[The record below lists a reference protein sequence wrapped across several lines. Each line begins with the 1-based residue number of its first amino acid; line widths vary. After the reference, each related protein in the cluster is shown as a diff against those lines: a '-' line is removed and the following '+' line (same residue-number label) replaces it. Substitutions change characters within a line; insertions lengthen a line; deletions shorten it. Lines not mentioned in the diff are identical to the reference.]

1 MFRHNTNRET
11 CPESWETRPKEKTGR
26 NKTMKHRILAAVLC
40 VCLALTSLY
49 IPALAGDTENGTPA
63 PMEEPVE
70 ATPAPAETTPA
81 PVEEM
86 TVEAEEQPLEAAD
99 VPSTQA
105 WGDPKIH
112 GVVLE
117 VGTYYKNDPSASCG
131 FSEATADDYNFYFD
145 GTTLFLRNADLKG
158 TGNQPMGSAL
168 LTVFIPLVI
177 DLTGENR
184 FSVNANYTPITGGD
198 ITIRGDGS
206 LALEGGIT
214 AITRLT
220 MESGTVTVDRIQ
232 PRSFGA
238 SGKGLCY
245 KGGNF
250 TATAFGG
257 DGDGSYGPYYGLNII
272 AEFYRWKTN
281 LSKDYMPSIFE
292 TCPDPN
298 GISLSLVQMDDPFRS
313 KLRVNPAT
321 NEWEVSY
328 DGGTTWKSLGVKATG
343 EDGKDGRDGRTPSV
357 GLNGNW
363 WIGSMDTGVKAVGT
377 DGRDGVDGKN
387 GADGLTPAIG
397 ENGNWWI
404 GDTDTGVKAGG
415 ADGKDGTDGLT
426 PTIGENG
433 NWWIGDTDTGVKA
446 AASDGRDGADGKDGV
461 DGKDGANGKDG
472 VDGKDGTD
480 GAQGAPGLT
489 PSIGGNGNWWLGN
502 TDTGVRAAGTT
513 GATGAAGATGATGAT
528 GAAGRN
534 GTDGKDGKDGKDGVG
549 IREVSLNGSGEL
561 IVTLTDGTE
570 TNLGKIT
577 GKDGAPGVGIS
588 SVQVGEN
595 GMLTVTLSNG
605 ESVEA
610 GAVFSAQEGK
620 TVKTVSYITA
630 AAAVLAFLWLA
641 VLTALFAK
649 SRRTAVH
656 R

>member
-1 MFRHNTNRET
+1 
-11 CPESWETRPKEKTGR
+11 
-26 NKTMKHRILAAVLC
+26 MKHRILAAMIC
-40 VCLALTSLY
+40 VCLALTSLC
-49 IPALAGDTENGTPA
+49 IPALADDTEAETPV
-63 PMEEPVE
+63 PVE

-81 PVEEM
+81 PVMEPVEE
-86 TVEAEEQPLEAAD
+86 TTAQPLGAAN
-99 VPSTQA
+99 VPSVRA
-105 WGDPKIH
+105 NWNDPKIN
-112 GVVLE
+112 GVFLE
-117 VGTYYKNDPSASCG
+117 VGTYYKNDPSDNRG
-131 FSEATADDYNFYFD
+131 FSEATADDYNFRFD

-168 LTVFIPLVI
+168 LSVFIPLVI

-184 FSVNANYTPITGGD
+184 FSVNTSYYPIIAPN
-198 ITIRGDGS
+198 ITIRGNGS
-206 LALEGGIT
+206 LTLVGET
-214 AITRLT
+214 AYITRLT
-220 MESGTVTVDRIQ
+220 MESGTFITDDLRPSSTSAEGRGLYFNGGRFTVNKRFDWQ
-232 PRSFGA
+232 M
-238 SGKGLCY
+238 GLY
-245 KGGNF
+245 IG
-250 TATAFGG
+250 
-257 DGDGSYGPYYGLNII
+257 
-272 AEFYRWKTN
+272 AEFYRWKTD
-281 LSKDYMPSIFE
+281 LSRDYMPSIFE
-292 TCPDPN
+292 TCPYPDGKP
-298 GISLSLVQMDDPFRS
+298 LSLVQMDDPFRS

-328 DGGTTWKSLGVKATG
+328 DSGITWKSLGVKATG

-415 ADGKDGTDGLT
+415 ADGKDGADGLT
-426 PTIGENG
+426 PVIGENG

-461 DGKDGANGKDG
+461 DGKDGAN
-472 VDGKDGTD
+472 GKDGTD

-549 IREVSLNGSGEL
+549 IREVSLNDSGEL
-561 IVTLTDGTE
+561 IVALTDGTE

-577 GKDGAPGVGIS
+577 GEDGAPGVGIS

-610 GAVFSAQEGK
+610 GVVFSAQEGK
-620 TVKTVSYITA
+620 TVRTVSYITA
-630 AAAVLAFLWLA
+630 AAAALAFLWLA
-641 VLTALFAK
+641 VLTTLFAK

>member
-1 MFRHNTNRET
+1 
-11 CPESWETRPKEKTGR
+11 
-26 NKTMKHRILAAVLC
+26 MKHRILAAMIC
-40 VCLALTSLY
+40 VCAALTSLCV
-49 IPALAGDTENGTPA
+49 PALADDTEAETPV
-63 PMEEPVE
+63 PVE
-70 ATPAPAETTPA
+70 ATPAPAEATPA
-81 PVEEM
+81 PVEA
-86 TVEAEEQPLEAAD
+86 TPAPIVEESEEQPLEAAAVPAVQGTQSILRIND
-99 VPSTQA
+99 VNI
-105 WGDPKIH
+105 D
-112 GVVLE
+112 E
-117 VGTYYKNDPSASCG
+117 NTYYKSDLAAPTG
-131 FSEATADDYNFYFD
+131 YSEATEEDYNFYYD
-145 GTTLFLRNADLKG
+145 ARSRTLVLRNAV
-158 TGNQPMGSAL
+158 
-168 LTVFIPLVI
+168 LTRTKPASTILYAYTMVGIPITIELI
-177 DLTGENR
+177 GENR
-184 FSVNANYTPITGGD
+184 LTVPDGNSVPINIGD
-198 ITIRGDGS
+198 VIIKGSGS
-206 LALEGGIT
+206 LTLVGGIT
-214 AITRLT
+214 YITKLT
-220 MESGTVTVDRIQ
+220 MDSGTFITDDLRPV
-232 PRSFGA
+232 
-238 SGKGLCY
+238 SGSVSERGLY
-245 KGGNF
+245 FNGGCF
-250 TATAFGG
+250 TANTHFGG
-257 DGDGSYGPYYGLNII
+257 QMELYIG
-272 AEFYRWKTN
+272 AEFYRWKTD
-281 LSKDYMPSIFE
+281 LSRDYMPSIFE
-292 TCPDPN
+292 TCPYPDGKP
-298 GISLSLVQMDDPFRS
+298 LSLVQMDDPFRS

-328 DGGTTWKSLGVKATG
+328 DSGTTWKSLGVKATG

-446 AASDGRDGADGKDGV
+446 AAADGRDGADGKDGV
-461 DGKDGANGKDG
+461 DGKDGANGKDGIDGKDG

-549 IREVSLNGSGEL
+549 IREVSLNDSGEL

-577 GKDGAPGVGIS
+577 GEDGAPGVGIS

-595 GMLTVTLSNG
+595 GMLTVTLTNG

-620 TVKTVSYITA
+620 TVRTVSYITA
-630 AAAVLAFLWLA
+630 AAAALAFLWLA
-641 VLTALFAK
+641 VLTTLFAK

>member
-1 MFRHNTNRET
+1 
-11 CPESWETRPKEKTGR
+11 
-26 NKTMKHRILAAVLC
+26 MKHRILAAMIC
-40 VCLALTSLY
+40 VCVALTSLCV
-49 IPALAGDTENGTPA
+49 PALADDTEAETPV
-63 PMEEPVE
+63 PVE

-81 PVEEM
+81 PAGEPVEE
-86 TVEAEEQPLEAAD
+86 TTAQPLGAAN
-99 VPSTQA
+99 VPSVRA
-105 WGDPKIH
+105 NWNDPKIN
-112 GVVLE
+112 GVFLE
-117 VGTYYKNDPSASCG
+117 VGTYYKNDPSDNRG

-168 LTVFIPLVI
+168 LSVFIPLVI

-184 FSVNANYTPITGGD
+184 FSVNTSYYPIIAPN
-198 ITIRGDGS
+198 ITIRGNGS
-206 LALEGGIT
+206 LTLVGDIVY
-214 AITRLT
+214 ITRLT
-220 MESGTVTVDRIQ
+220 MESGTFITDDLRPSSTSAEGRGLYFNGGRFTVNKHFDWQ
-232 PRSFGA
+232 M
-238 SGKGLCY
+238 GLY
-245 KGGNF
+245 IG
-250 TATAFGG
+250 
-257 DGDGSYGPYYGLNII
+257 
-272 AEFYRWKTN
+272 AEFYRWKTD
-281 LSKDYMPSIFE
+281 LSRDYMPSIFE
-292 TCPDPN
+292 TCPYP
-298 GISLSLVQMDDPFRS
+298 GGKPLSLVQMDDPFRS

-328 DGGTTWKSLGVKATG
+328 DSGITWKSLGVKATG
-343 EDGKDGRDGRTPSV
+343 E
-357 GLNGNW
+357 
-363 WIGSMDTGVKAVGT
+363 
-377 DGRDGVDGKN
+377 
-387 GADGLTPAIG
+387 
-397 ENGNWWI
+397 
-404 GDTDTGVKAGG
+404 
-415 ADGKDGTDGLT
+415 DGKDGTDGLT

-461 DGKDGANGKDG
+461 DGKDGANGKDGIDGKDG

-549 IREVSLNGSGEL
+549 IREVSLNDSGEL

-577 GKDGAPGVGIS
+577 GEDGAPGVGIS

-595 GMLTVTLSNG
+595 GVLTVTLTNG

-620 TVKTVSYITA
+620 TVRTVSYITA
-630 AAAVLAFLWLA
+630 AAAALAFLWLA
-641 VLTALFAK
+641 VLTTLFAK

>member
-1 MFRHNTNRET
+1 
-11 CPESWETRPKEKTGR
+11 
-26 NKTMKHRILAAVLC
+26 MKHRILAAMIC
-40 VCLALTSLY
+40 VCLALTSLC
-49 IPALAGDTENGTPA
+49 IPALADDTEAETPV
-63 PMEEPVE
+63 PVE

-81 PVEEM
+81 PVMEPVEETVGASVEEM
-86 TVEAEEQPLEAAD
+86 TAQPLGAAN
-99 VPSTQA
+99 VPSVRA
-105 WGDPKIH
+105 NWNDPKIN
-112 GVVLE
+112 GVFLE
-117 VGTYYKNDPSASCG
+117 VGTYYKNDPSDNRG
-131 FSEATADDYNFYFD
+131 FSEATADDYNFRFD

-168 LTVFIPLVI
+168 LSVFIPLVI

-184 FSVNANYTPITGGD
+184 FSVNTSYYPIIAPN
-198 ITIRGDGS
+198 ITIRGNGS
-206 LALEGGIT
+206 LTLVGET
-214 AITRLT
+214 AYITRLT
-220 MESGTVTVDRIQ
+220 MESGTFITDDLRPSSTSAEGRGLYFNGGRFTVNKRFDWQ
-232 PRSFGA
+232 M
-238 SGKGLCY
+238 GLY
-245 KGGNF
+245 IG
-250 TATAFGG
+250 
-257 DGDGSYGPYYGLNII
+257 
-272 AEFYRWKTN
+272 AEFYRWKTD
-281 LSKDYMPSIFE
+281 LSRDYMPSIFE
-292 TCPDPN
+292 TCPYPDGKP
-298 GISLSLVQMDDPFRS
+298 LSLVQMDDPFRS

-343 EDGKDGRDGRTPSV
+343 EDGKDG
-357 GLNGNW
+357 
-363 WIGSMDTGVKAVGT
+363 
-377 DGRDGVDGKN
+377 
-387 GADGLTPAIG
+387 
-397 ENGNWWI
+397 
-404 GDTDTGVKAGG
+404 
-415 ADGKDGTDGLT
+415 TDGLT

-446 AASDGRDGADGKDGV
+446 AAADGRDGADGKDGV
-461 DGKDGANGKDG
+461 DGKDGANGKDGIDGKDG

-549 IREVSLNGSGEL
+549 IREVSLNDSGEL

-577 GKDGAPGVGIS
+577 GEDGAPGVGIS

-620 TVKTVSYITA
+620 TVRTVSYITA
-630 AAAVLAFLWLA
+630 AAAALAFLWLA
-641 VLTALFAK
+641 VLTTLFAK

>member
-1 MFRHNTNRET
+1 
-11 CPESWETRPKEKTGR
+11 
-26 NKTMKHRILAAVLC
+26 MKHRILAAMIC
-40 VCLALTSLY
+40 VCLALTSLCV
-49 IPALAGDTENGTPA
+49 PALADDTEAETPV
-63 PMEEPVE
+63 PVE

-81 PVEEM
+81 PVVEPVEETVGASVEEM
-86 TVEAEEQPLEAAD
+86 TAQPLGAAN
-99 VPSTQA
+99 VPSVRA
-105 WGDPKIH
+105 NWNDPKIN
-112 GVVLE
+112 GTFLE
-117 VGTYYKNDPSASCG
+117 VGTYYKNDPSDNRG

-168 LTVFIPLVI
+168 LSVFIPLVI

-184 FSVNANYTPITGGD
+184 FSVNTSYYPIIAQN
-198 ITIRGDGS
+198 ITIRGSGS
-206 LALEGGIT
+206 LTLVGGT
-214 AITRLT
+214 ANITRLT
-220 MESGTVTVDRIQ
+220 MESGTFITDDLR
-232 PRSFGA
+232 PSSTSA
-238 SGKGLCY
+238 EGKGLY
-245 KGGNF
+245 FNGGSF
-250 TATAFGG
+250 TANQHFGG
-257 DGDGSYGPYYGLNII
+257 QMGLYIG
-272 AEFYRWKTN
+272 AEFYRWKTD
-281 LSKDYMPSIFE
+281 LSRDYMPSIFE
-292 TCPDPN
+292 TCPYP
-298 GISLSLVQMDDPFRS
+298 GGMPLSLVQMDDPFRS

-328 DGGTTWKSLGVKATG
+328 DSGTTWKSLGVKATG

-472 VDGKDGTD
+472 IDGKDGVDGKDGTD

-513 GATGAAGATGATGAT
+513 GATGAAGATGATGAA

-549 IREVSLNGSGEL
+549 IREVSLNDSGEL
-561 IVTLTDGTE
+561 IVALTDGTE

-577 GKDGAPGVGIS
+577 GEDGAPGVGIS

-610 GAVFSAQEGK
+610 GVVFSAQEGK
-620 TVKTVSYITA
+620 TVRTVSYITA
-630 AAAVLAFLWLA
+630 AAAALAFLWLA
-641 VLTALFAK
+641 VLTTLFAK

>member
-1 MFRHNTNRET
+1 
-11 CPESWETRPKEKTGR
+11 
-26 NKTMKHRILAAVLC
+26 MKHRILAAMIC
-40 VCLALTSLY
+40 VCVALTSLCV
-49 IPALAGDTENGTPA
+49 PALADDTEAETPV
-63 PMEEPVE
+63 PVE

-81 PVEEM
+81 PAGEPVEE
-86 TVEAEEQPLEAAD
+86 TTAQPLGAAN
-99 VPSTQA
+99 VPSVRA
-105 WGDPKIH
+105 NWNDPKIN
-112 GVVLE
+112 GVFLE
-117 VGTYYKNDPSASCG
+117 VGTYYKNDPSDNRG

-168 LTVFIPLVI
+168 LSVFIPLVI

-184 FSVNANYTPITGGD
+184 FSVNTSYYPIIAPN
-198 ITIRGDGS
+198 ITIRGNGS
-206 LALEGGIT
+206 LTLVGDIVY
-214 AITRLT
+214 ITRLT
-220 MESGTVTVDRIQ
+220 MESGTFITDDLRPSSTSAEGRGLYFNGGRFTVNKHFDWQ
-232 PRSFGA
+232 M
-238 SGKGLCY
+238 GLY
-245 KGGNF
+245 IG
-250 TATAFGG
+250 
-257 DGDGSYGPYYGLNII
+257 
-272 AEFYRWKTN
+272 AEFYRWKTD
-281 LSKDYMPSIFE
+281 LSRDYMPSIFE
-292 TCPDPN
+292 TCPYP
-298 GISLSLVQMDDPFRS
+298 GGKPLSLVQMDDPFRS

-328 DGGTTWKSLGVKATG
+328 DSGITWKSLGVKATG
-343 EDGKDGRDGRTPSV
+343 E
-357 GLNGNW
+357 
-363 WIGSMDTGVKAVGT
+363 
-377 DGRDGVDGKN
+377 
-387 GADGLTPAIG
+387 
-397 ENGNWWI
+397 
-404 GDTDTGVKAGG
+404 
-415 ADGKDGTDGLT
+415 DGKDGTDGLT

-461 DGKDGANGKDG
+461 DGKDGANGKDGIDGKDG

-549 IREVSLNGSGEL
+549 IREVSLNDSGEL

-577 GKDGAPGVGIS
+577 GEDGAPGVGIS

-595 GMLTVTLSNG
+595 GVLTVTLTNG

-630 AAAVLAFLWLA
+630 AAAALAFLWLA
-641 VLTALFAK
+641 VLTTLFAK
-649 SRRTAVH
+649 SRRTTVH

>member
-1 MFRHNTNRET
+1 
-11 CPESWETRPKEKTGR
+11 
-26 NKTMKHRILAAVLC
+26 MKHRILAAMIC
-40 VCLALTSLY
+40 VCAALTSLCV
-49 IPALAGDTENGTPA
+49 PALADDTEAETPV
-63 PMEEPVE
+63 PVE
-70 ATPAPAETTPA
+70 ATPAPVVE
-81 PVEEM
+81 PVEE
-86 TVEAEEQPLEAAD
+86 TTAQPLGAAN
-99 VPSTQA
+99 VPSVRA
-105 WGDPKIH
+105 NWNDPKIN
-112 GVVLE
+112 GVFLE
-117 VGTYYKNDPSASCG
+117 VGTYYKNDPSDNRG

-168 LTVFIPLVI
+168 LSVFIPLVI

-184 FSVNANYTPITGGD
+184 FSVNTSYYPIIAPN
-198 ITIRGDGS
+198 ITIRGNGS
-206 LALEGGIT
+206 LTLVGET
-214 AITRLT
+214 VYITRLT
-220 MESGTVTVDRIQ
+220 MESGTFITDDLRPSSTSAEGRGLYFNGGRFTVNQHFDWQ
-232 PRSFGA
+232 M
-238 SGKGLCY
+238 GLY
-245 KGGNF
+245 IG
-250 TATAFGG
+250 
-257 DGDGSYGPYYGLNII
+257 
-272 AEFYRWKTN
+272 AEFYRWKTD
-281 LSKDYMPSIFE
+281 LSRDYMPSIFE
-292 TCPDPN
+292 TCPYPDGKP
-298 GISLSLVQMDDPFRS
+298 LSLVQMDDPFRS

-328 DGGTTWKSLGVKATG
+328 DSGITWKSLGVKATG

-446 AASDGRDGADGKDGV
+446 AAADGRDGADGKDGV
-461 DGKDGANGKDG
+461 DGKDGANGKDGIDGKDG

-549 IREVSLNGSGEL
+549 IREVSLNDSGEL

-577 GKDGAPGVGIS
+577 GEDGAPGVGIS

-620 TVKTVSYITA
+620 TVRTVSYITA
-630 AAAVLAFLWLA
+630 AAAALAFLWLA
-641 VLTALFAK
+641 VLTTLFAK

>member
-1 MFRHNTNRET
+1 
-11 CPESWETRPKEKTGR
+11 
-26 NKTMKHRILAAVLC
+26 MKHRILAAMIC
-40 VCLALTSLY
+40 VCVALTSLCV
-49 IPALAGDTENGTPA
+49 PALADDTEAETPVPVEATPA
-63 PMEEPVE
+63 PAEATPAPVEATPAPVEATPAPVE

-81 PVEEM
+81 PVGEPVEEM
-86 TVEAEEQPLEAAD
+86 TAQPLEAAN
-99 VPSTQA
+99 VPSVRA
-105 WGDPKIH
+105 NWNDPKIN
-112 GVVLE
+112 GTFLE
-117 VGTYYKNDPSASCG
+117 VGTYYKNDPSDNRG

-168 LTVFIPLVI
+168 LSVFIPLVI

-184 FSVNANYTPITGGD
+184 FSVNTLYYPIIAPN
-198 ITIRGDGS
+198 ITIRGNGS
-206 LALEGGIT
+206 LTLVGET
-214 AITRLT
+214 AYITRLT
-220 MESGTVTVDRIQ
+220 MESGTFITDDLR
-232 PRSFGA
+232 PSSTSAEGR
-238 SGKGLCY
+238 GLY
-245 KGGNF
+245 FNGGRF
-250 TATAFGG
+250 TANKRF
-257 DGDGSYGPYYGLNII
+257 DWQMGLYIG
-272 AEFYRWKTN
+272 AEFYRWKTD
-281 LSKDYMPSIFE
+281 LSRDYMPSIFE
-292 TCPDPN
+292 TCPYPDGKP
-298 GISLSLVQMDDPFRS
+298 LSLVQMDDPFRS

-328 DGGTTWKSLGVKATG
+328 DSGTTWKSLGVKATG
-343 EDGKDGRDGRTPSV
+343 E
-357 GLNGNW
+357 
-363 WIGSMDTGVKAVGT
+363 
-377 DGRDGVDGKN
+377 
-387 GADGLTPAIG
+387 
-397 ENGNWWI
+397 
-404 GDTDTGVKAGG
+404 
-415 ADGKDGTDGLT
+415 DGKDGTDGLT

-446 AASDGRDGADGKDGV
+446 AAADGRDGADGKDGV
-461 DGKDGANGKDG
+461 DGKDGANGKDGIDGKDG

-549 IREVSLNGSGEL
+549 IREVSLNDSGEL
-561 IVTLTDGTE
+561 IVALTDGTE

-577 GKDGAPGVGIS
+577 GEDGAPGVGIS

-620 TVKTVSYITA
+620 TVRTVSYITA
-630 AAAVLAFLWLA
+630 AAAALAFLWLA
-641 VLTALFAK
+641 VLTTLFAK

>member
-1 MFRHNTNRET
+1 
-11 CPESWETRPKEKTGR
+11 
-26 NKTMKHRILAAVLC
+26 MKHRILAAMIC
-40 VCLALTSLY
+40 VCVALTSLCV
-49 IPALAGDTENGTPA
+49 PALADDTEAETPV
-63 PMEEPVE
+63 PVE

-81 PVEEM
+81 PAGEPVEE
-86 TVEAEEQPLEAAD
+86 TTAQPLEAAN
-99 VPSTQA
+99 VPSVRA
-105 WGDPKIH
+105 NWNDPKIN
-112 GVVLE
+112 GTFLE
-117 VGTYYKNDPSASCG
+117 VGTYYKNDPSDNRG

-168 LTVFIPLVI
+168 LSVLIPLVI

-184 FSVNANYTPITGGD
+184 FSVNTLYYPIIAPN
-198 ITIRGDGS
+198 ITIRGNGS
-206 LALEGGIT
+206 LTLVGNIAY
-214 AITRLT
+214 ITRLT
-220 MESGTVTVDRIQ
+220 MESGTFITDDLRPSSTSAEGRGLYFNGGRFTVNQHFDWQ
-232 PRSFGA
+232 M
-238 SGKGLCY
+238 GLY
-245 KGGNF
+245 IG
-250 TATAFGG
+250 
-257 DGDGSYGPYYGLNII
+257 
-272 AEFYRWKTN
+272 AEFYRWKTD
-281 LSKDYMPSIFE
+281 LSRDYMPSIFE
-292 TCPDPN
+292 TCPYPDGKP
-298 GISLSLVQMDDPFRS
+298 LSLVQMDDPFRS

-328 DGGTTWKSLGVKATG
+328 DSGITWKSLGVKATG

-472 VDGKDGTD
+472 IDGKDGVDGKDGTD

-549 IREVSLNGSGEL
+549 IREVSLNDSGEL

-577 GKDGAPGVGIS
+577 GEDGAPGAGIS
-588 SVQVGEN
+588 TVSVDEN
-595 GMLTVTLSNG
+595 GVLTVTLTNG
-605 ESVEA
+605 ETVEA
-610 GAVFSAQEGK
+610 GAIPGARESG
-620 TVKTVSYITA
+620 TVKTVAYIAAGA
-630 AAAVLAFLWLA
+630 AALAFLWLA
-641 VLTALFAK
+641 VLTTLFAK

>member
-1 MFRHNTNRET
+1 
-11 CPESWETRPKEKTGR
+11 
-26 NKTMKHRILAAVLC
+26 MKHRILAAMIC
-40 VCLALTSLY
+40 VCAALTSLC
-49 IPALAGDTENGTPA
+49 IPALADDTEAETPV
-63 PMEEPVE
+63 PVE

-81 PVEEM
+81 PVGEPVEE
-86 TVEAEEQPLEAAD
+86 TTAQPLGAAN
-99 VPSTQA
+99 VPSVRA
-105 WGDPKIH
+105 NWNDPKIN
-112 GVVLE
+112 GTFLE
-117 VGTYYKNDPSASCG
+117 VGTYYKNDPSDNRG

-168 LTVFIPLVI
+168 LSVFIPLVI

-184 FSVNANYTPITGGD
+184 FSVNTSYYPIIAPN
-198 ITIRGDGS
+198 ITIRGNGS
-206 LALEGGIT
+206 LTLVGET
-214 AITRLT
+214 AYITRLT
-220 MESGTVTVDRIQ
+220 MESGTFITDDLRPSSTSAEGRGLYFNGGRFTVNKRFDWQ
-232 PRSFGA
+232 M
-238 SGKGLCY
+238 GLY
-245 KGGNF
+245 IG
-250 TATAFGG
+250 
-257 DGDGSYGPYYGLNII
+257 
-272 AEFYRWKTN
+272 AEFYRWKTD
-281 LSKDYMPSIFE
+281 LSRDYMPSIFE
-292 TCPDPN
+292 TCPYPDGKP
-298 GISLSLVQMDDPFRS
+298 LSLVQMDDPFRS

-328 DGGTTWKSLGVKATG
+328 DGGTTWKSLGVTATG

-415 ADGKDGTDGLT
+415 ADGKDGADGLT

-446 AASDGRDGADGKDGV
+446 AAADGRDGADGKDGV
-461 DGKDGANGKDG
+461 DGKDGANGKDGIDGKDG

-549 IREVSLNGSGEL
+549 IREVSLNDSGEL

-577 GKDGAPGVGIS
+577 GEDGAPGVGIS

-610 GAVFSAQEGK
+610 GAVFSVQEGK
-620 TVKTVSYITA
+620 TVRTVSYITA
-630 AAAVLAFLWLA
+630 AAAALAFLWLA
-641 VLTALFAK
+641 VLTTLFAK

>member
-1 MFRHNTNRET
+1 
-11 CPESWETRPKEKTGR
+11 
-26 NKTMKHRILAAVLC
+26 MKHRILAAMIC
-40 VCLALTSLY
+40 VCLALTSLC
-49 IPALAGDTENGTPA
+49 IPALADDTEAETPV
-63 PMEEPVE
+63 PVE

-81 PVEEM
+81 PLMEPVEETVGASVEEM
-86 TVEAEEQPLEAAD
+86 TAQPLGAAN
-99 VPSTQA
+99 VPSVRA
-105 WGDPKIH
+105 NWNDPKIN
-112 GVVLE
+112 GVFLE
-117 VGTYYKNDPSASCG
+117 VGTYYKNDPSDNRG
-131 FSEATADDYNFYFD
+131 FSEATADDYNFRFD

-168 LTVFIPLVI
+168 LSVFIPLVI

-184 FSVNANYTPITGGD
+184 FSVNTSYYPIIAPN
-198 ITIRGDGS
+198 ITIRGNGS
-206 LALEGGIT
+206 LTLVGET
-214 AITRLT
+214 AYITRLT
-220 MESGTVTVDRIQ
+220 MESGTFITDDLRPSSTSAEGRGLYFNGGRFTVNKRFDWQ
-232 PRSFGA
+232 M
-238 SGKGLCY
+238 GLY
-245 KGGNF
+245 IG
-250 TATAFGG
+250 
-257 DGDGSYGPYYGLNII
+257 
-272 AEFYRWKTN
+272 AEFYRWKTD
-281 LSKDYMPSIFE
+281 LSRDYMPSIFE
-292 TCPDPN
+292 TCPYPDGKP
-298 GISLSLVQMDDPFRS
+298 LSLVQMDDPFRS

-328 DGGTTWKSLGVKATG
+328 DSGITWKSLGVKATG

-415 ADGKDGTDGLT
+415 ADGKDGADGLT
-426 PTIGENG
+426 PVIGENG

-446 AASDGRDGADGKDGV
+446 AAADGRDGADGKDGV
-461 DGKDGANGKDG
+461 DGKDGANGKDGIDGKDG

-549 IREVSLNGSGEL
+549 IREVSLNDSGEL
-561 IVTLTDGTE
+561 IVALTDGTE

-577 GKDGAPGVGIS
+577 GEDGAPGIGIS

-595 GMLTVTLSNG
+595 GVLTVTLTNG

-620 TVKTVSYITA
+620 TVRTVSYITA
-630 AAAVLAFLWLA
+630 AAAALAFLWLA
-641 VLTALFAK
+641 VLTTLFAK

>member
-1 MFRHNTNRET
+1 
-11 CPESWETRPKEKTGR
+11 
-26 NKTMKHRILAAVLC
+26 MKHRILAAMIC
-40 VCLALTSLY
+40 VCVALTSLCV
-49 IPALAGDTENGTPA
+49 PALADDTEAETPV
-63 PMEEPVE
+63 PVE
-70 ATPAPAETTPA
+70 ATPAPAEATPA
-81 PVEEM
+81 PVREPVGASVEE
-86 TVEAEEQPLEAAD
+86 TTAETKVQPLEAAN
-99 VPSTQA
+99 VPSVRA
-105 WGDPKIH
+105 NWNDPKIN
-112 GVVLE
+112 GTFLE
-117 VGTYYKNDPSASCG
+117 VGTYYKNDPSDNRG

-168 LTVFIPLVI
+168 LSVYIPLVI

-184 FSVNANYTPITGGD
+184 FSVNTSYDPIIAQN
-198 ITIRGDGS
+198 ITIRGNGS
-206 LALEGGIT
+206 LTLVGGI
-214 AITRLT
+214 AHITRLT
-220 MESGTVTVDRIQ
+220 MESGTFITDDLRPSSTSAEGRGLYFNGGRFTVNKRFDWQ
-232 PRSFGA
+232 M
-238 SGKGLCY
+238 GLY
-245 KGGNF
+245 IG
-250 TATAFGG
+250 
-257 DGDGSYGPYYGLNII
+257 
-272 AEFYRWKTN
+272 AEFYRWKTD
-281 LSKDYMPSIFE
+281 LSRDYMPSIFE
-292 TCPDPN
+292 TCPYPDGKP
-298 GISLSLVQMDDPFRS
+298 LSLVQMDDPFRS

-328 DGGTTWKSLGVKATG
+328 DSGTTWKSLGVKATG
-343 EDGKDGRDGRTPSV
+343 E
-357 GLNGNW
+357 
-363 WIGSMDTGVKAVGT
+363 
-377 DGRDGVDGKN
+377 
-387 GADGLTPAIG
+387 
-397 ENGNWWI
+397 
-404 GDTDTGVKAGG
+404 
-415 ADGKDGTDGLT
+415 DGKDGTDGLT

-461 DGKDGANGKDG
+461 DGKDGANGKDGIDGKDG

-549 IREVSLNGSGEL
+549 IREVSLNDSGEL

-577 GKDGAPGVGIS
+577 GEDGAPGVGIS

-595 GMLTVTLSNG
+595 GMLTVTLTNG

-620 TVKTVSYITA
+620 TVRTVSYITA
-630 AAAVLAFLWLA
+630 AAAALAFLWLA
-641 VLTALFAK
+641 VLTTLFAK

>member
-1 MFRHNTNRET
+1 
-11 CPESWETRPKEKTGR
+11 
-26 NKTMKHRILAAVLC
+26 MKHRILAAMIC
-40 VCLALTSLY
+40 VCAALTSLCV
-49 IPALAGDTENGTPA
+49 PALADDTEAETPV
-63 PMEEPVE
+63 PVE

-81 PVEEM
+81 PVMEPVEE
-86 TVEAEEQPLEAAD
+86 TVGASVEETTAETKVQPLEAAN
-99 VPSTQA
+99 VPSVRA
-105 WGDPKIH
+105 NWNDPKIN
-112 GVVLE
+112 GTFLE
-117 VGTYYKNDPSASCG
+117 VDTYYKNDPSDNRG

-168 LTVFIPLVI
+168 LSVFIPLVI

-184 FSVNANYTPITGGD
+184 FSVNTLYYPIIAPN
-198 ITIRGDGS
+198 ITIRGNGS
-206 LALEGGIT
+206 LTLVGET
-214 AITRLT
+214 VYITRLT
-220 MESGTVTVDRIQ
+220 MESGTFITDDLRPSSSAEGRGLYFNGGCFTVN
-232 PRSFGA
+232 
-238 SGKGLCY
+238 KH
-245 KGGNF
+245 
-250 TATAFGG
+250 FGG
-257 DGDGSYGPYYGLNII
+257 QMGLYIG
-272 AEFYRWKTN
+272 AEFYRWKTD
-281 LSKDYMPSIFE
+281 LSRDYMPSIFE
-292 TCPDPN
+292 TCPYP
-298 GISLSLVQMDDPFRS
+298 GGMPLSLVQMDDPFRS

-328 DGGTTWKSLGVKATG
+328 DSGMTWKSLGVKATG

-404 GDTDTGVKAGG
+404 GDTDTGVKA
-415 ADGKDGTDGLT
+415 
-426 PTIGENG
+426 
-433 NWWIGDTDTGVKA
+433 A
-446 AASDGRDGADGKDGV
+446 AADGRDGADGKDGV
-461 DGKDGANGKDG
+461 DGKDGANGKDGIDGKDG

-513 GATGAAGATGATGAT
+513 GATGAAGATGATGAA

-549 IREVSLNGSGEL
+549 IREVSLNDSGEL

-577 GKDGAPGVGIS
+577 GEDGAPGVGIS

-620 TVKTVSYITA
+620 TVRTVSYITA
-630 AAAVLAFLWLA
+630 AAAALAFLWLA
-641 VLTALFAK
+641 VLTTLFAK

>member
-1 MFRHNTNRET
+1 
-11 CPESWETRPKEKTGR
+11 
-26 NKTMKHRILAAVLC
+26 MKHRILAAMIC
-40 VCLALTSLY
+40 VCVALTSLCV
-49 IPALAGDTENGTPA
+49 PALADDTEAETPV
-63 PMEEPVE
+63 PVE

-81 PVEEM
+81 PVGEPVEE
-86 TVEAEEQPLEAAD
+86 TTAQPLGTAN
-99 VPSTQA
+99 VPSVRA
-105 WGDPKIH
+105 NWKDPKIN
-112 GVVLE
+112 GTFLE
-117 VGTYYKNDPSASCG
+117 VGTYYKNDPSDNRG

-158 TGNQPMGSAL
+158 TGKQPMGSSL
-168 LTVFIPLVI
+168 LKVFIPLVI

-184 FSVNANYTPITGGD
+184 FSVNTSYYPISAQD
-198 ITIRGDGS
+198 ITIRGNGS
-206 LALEGGIT
+206 LTLVGNIAY
-214 AITRLT
+214 ITRLT
-220 MESGTVTVDRIQ
+220 MESGTFITDDLR
-232 PRSFGA
+232 PSSTSA
-238 SGKGLCY
+238 EGKGLY
-245 KGGNF
+245 FNGGRF
-250 TATAFGG
+250 TANQHF
-257 DGDGSYGPYYGLNII
+257 DGQMGLYIG
-272 AEFYRWKTN
+272 AEFYRWKTD
-281 LSKDYMPSIFE
+281 LSRDYMPSIFE
-292 TCPDPN
+292 TCPYPDGKP
-298 GISLSLVQMDDPFRS
+298 LSLVQMDDPFRS

-328 DGGTTWKSLGVKATG
+328 DSGITWKSLGVKATG

-446 AASDGRDGADGKDGV
+446 AAADGRDGADGKDGV
-461 DGKDGANGKDG
+461 DGKDGANGKDGIDGKDG

-549 IREVSLNGSGEL
+549 IREVSLNDSGEL
-561 IVTLTDGTE
+561 IVALTDGTE

-577 GKDGAPGVGIS
+577 GEDGAPGVGIS

-620 TVKTVSYITA
+620 TVRTVSYITA
-630 AAAVLAFLWLA
+630 AAAALAFLWLA
-641 VLTALFAK
+641 VLTTLFAK

>member
-1 MFRHNTNRET
+1 
-11 CPESWETRPKEKTGR
+11 
-26 NKTMKHRILAAVLC
+26 MKHRILAAMIC
-40 VCLALTSLY
+40 VCLALTSLC
-49 IPALAGDTENGTPA
+49 IPALADDTEAETPV
-63 PMEEPVE
+63 PVE

-81 PVEEM
+81 PVMEPVEE
-86 TVEAEEQPLEAAD
+86 TTAQPLGAAN
-99 VPSTQA
+99 VPSVRA
-105 WGDPKIH
+105 NWNDPKIN
-112 GVVLE
+112 GVFLE
-117 VGTYYKNDPSASCG
+117 VGTYYKNDPSDNRG
-131 FSEATADDYNFYFD
+131 FSEATADDYNFRFD

-168 LTVFIPLVI
+168 LSVFIPLVI

-184 FSVNANYTPITGGD
+184 FSVNTSYYPIIAPN
-198 ITIRGDGS
+198 ITIRGNGS
-206 LALEGGIT
+206 LTLVGET
-214 AITRLT
+214 AYITRLT
-220 MESGTVTVDRIQ
+220 MESGTFITDDLRPSSTSAEGRGLYFNGGRFTVNKRFDWQ
-232 PRSFGA
+232 M
-238 SGKGLCY
+238 GLY
-245 KGGNF
+245 IG
-250 TATAFGG
+250 
-257 DGDGSYGPYYGLNII
+257 
-272 AEFYRWKTN
+272 AEFYRWKTD
-281 LSKDYMPSIFE
+281 LSRDYMPSIFE
-292 TCPDPN
+292 TCPYPDGKP
-298 GISLSLVQMDDPFRS
+298 LSLVQMDDPFRS

-328 DGGTTWKSLGVKATG
+328 DSGITWKSLGVKATG

-415 ADGKDGTDGLT
+415 ADGKDGADGLT
-426 PTIGENG
+426 PVIGENG

-446 AASDGRDGADGKDGV
+446 AAADGRDGADGKDGV

-472 VDGKDGTD
+472 IDGKDGANGKDGTD

-549 IREVSLNGSGEL
+549 IREVSLNDSGEL
-561 IVTLTDGTE
+561 IVALTDGTE

-577 GKDGAPGVGIS
+577 GEDGAPGVGIS

-610 GAVFSAQEGK
+610 GVVFSAQEGK
-620 TVKTVSYITA
+620 TVRTVSYITA
-630 AAAVLAFLWLA
+630 AAAALAFLWLA
-641 VLTALFAK
+641 VLTTLFAK

>member
-1 MFRHNTNRET
+1 
-11 CPESWETRPKEKTGR
+11 
-26 NKTMKHRILAAVLC
+26 MKHRILAAMIC
-40 VCLALTSLY
+40 VCLALTSLC
-49 IPALAGDTENGTPA
+49 IPALADDTEAETPV
-63 PMEEPVE
+63 PVE

-81 PVEEM
+81 PVMEPVEETVGASVEEM
-86 TVEAEEQPLEAAD
+86 TAQPLGAAN
-99 VPSTQA
+99 VPSVRA
-105 WGDPKIH
+105 NWNDPKIN
-112 GVVLE
+112 GTFLE
-117 VGTYYKNDPSASCG
+117 VGTYYKNDPSDNRG
-131 FSEATADDYNFYFD
+131 FSEATADDYNFRFD

-168 LTVFIPLVI
+168 LSVFIPLVI

-184 FSVNANYTPITGGD
+184 FSVNTSYYPIIAQN
-198 ITIRGDGS
+198 ITIRGSGS
-206 LALEGGIT
+206 LTLVGGT
-214 AITRLT
+214 ANITRLT
-220 MESGTVTVDRIQ
+220 MESGTFITDDLR
-232 PRSFGA
+232 PSSTSA
-238 SGKGLCY
+238 EGKGLY
-245 KGGNF
+245 FNGGCF
-250 TATAFGG
+250 TANQHFG
-257 DGDGSYGPYYGLNII
+257 SQMGLYIG
-272 AEFYRWKTN
+272 AEFYRWKTD
-281 LSKDYMPSIFE
+281 LSRDYMPSIFE
-292 TCPDPN
+292 TCPYP
-298 GISLSLVQMDDPFRS
+298 GGMPLSLVQMDDPFRS

-328 DGGTTWKSLGVKATG
+328 DSGTTWKSLGVKATG

-377 DGRDGVDGKN
+377 DGRDGTDGKDGADGQD
-387 GADGLTPAIG
+387 GADGLTPVIG

-404 GDTDTGVKAGG
+404 GDADTGVKAGG
-415 ADGKDGTDGLT
+415 A
-426 PTIGENG
+426 
-433 NWWIGDTDTGVKA
+433 
-446 AASDGRDGADGKDGV
+446 DGRDGADGKDGV

-513 GATGAAGATGATGAT
+513 GATGAAGAAGATGAT

-549 IREVSLNGSGEL
+549 IREVSLNDSGEL

-577 GKDGAPGVGIS
+577 GEDGAPGVGIS

-620 TVKTVSYITA
+620 TVRTVSYITA
-630 AAAVLAFLWLA
+630 AAAALALLWLA
-641 VLTALFAK
+641 VLTTLFAK

>member
-1 MFRHNTNRET
+1 
-11 CPESWETRPKEKTGR
+11 
-26 NKTMKHRILAAVLC
+26 MKHRILAAMIC
-40 VCLALTSLY
+40 VCAALTSLCV
-49 IPALAGDTENGTPA
+49 PALADDTEAETPV
-63 PMEEPVE
+63 PVE

-81 PVEEM
+81 PVREPVGASVEE
-86 TVEAEEQPLEAAD
+86 TTAETKVQPLEAAN
-99 VPSTQA
+99 VPSVRA
-105 WGDPKIH
+105 NWNDLKIN
-112 GVVLE
+112 GTFLE
-117 VGTYYKNDPSASCG
+117 VGTYYKNDPSDNRG

-168 LTVFIPLVI
+168 LSVFIPLVI

-184 FSVNANYTPITGGD
+184 FSVNTLYYPIIAPN
-198 ITIRGDGS
+198 ITIRGNGS
-206 LALEGGIT
+206 LTLVGET
-214 AITRLT
+214 VYITRLT
-220 MESGTVTVDRIQ
+220 MESGTFITDDLRPSSTSAEGRGLYFNGGRFTVNKRFDWQ
-232 PRSFGA
+232 M
-238 SGKGLCY
+238 GLY
-245 KGGNF
+245 IG
-250 TATAFGG
+250 
-257 DGDGSYGPYYGLNII
+257 
-272 AEFYRWKTN
+272 AEFYRWKTD
-281 LSKDYMPSIFE
+281 LSRDYMPSIFE
-292 TCPDPN
+292 TCPYPDGKP
-298 GISLSLVQMDDPFRS
+298 LSLVQMDDPFRS

-328 DGGTTWKSLGVKATG
+328 DSGTTWKSLGVKATG
-343 EDGKDGRDGRTPSV
+343 EG
-357 GLNGNW
+357 
-363 WIGSMDTGVKAVGT
+363 
-377 DGRDGVDGKN
+377 
-387 GADGLTPAIG
+387 
-397 ENGNWWI
+397 
-404 GDTDTGVKAGG
+404 
-415 ADGKDGTDGLT
+415 GKDGTDGLT
-426 PTIGENG
+426 PIIGENG

-461 DGKDGANGKDG
+461 DGKDGANGKDGIDGKDG

-549 IREVSLNGSGEL
+549 IREVSLNDSGEL

-577 GKDGAPGVGIS
+577 GEDGAPGVGIS

-595 GMLTVTLSNG
+595 GMLTVTLTNG

-620 TVKTVSYITA
+620 TVRTVSYITA
-630 AAAVLAFLWLA
+630 AAAALAFLWLA
-641 VLTALFAK
+641 VLTTLFAK

>member
-1 MFRHNTNRET
+1 
-11 CPESWETRPKEKTGR
+11 
-26 NKTMKHRILAAVLC
+26 MKHRILAAMIC
-40 VCLALTSLY
+40 VCLALTSLC
-49 IPALAGDTENGTPA
+49 IPALADDTEAETPV
-63 PMEEPVE
+63 PVE

-81 PVEEM
+81 PVMEPVEETVGASVEEM
-86 TVEAEEQPLEAAD
+86 TAQPLGAAN
-99 VPSTQA
+99 VPSVRA
-105 WGDPKIH
+105 NWNDPKIN
-112 GVVLE
+112 GVFLE
-117 VGTYYKNDPSASCG
+117 VGTYYKNDPSDNRG
-131 FSEATADDYNFYFD
+131 FSEATADDYNFRFD

-168 LTVFIPLVI
+168 LSVFITLVI

-184 FSVNANYTPITGGD
+184 FSVNANDTPITGGD

-220 MESGTVTVDRIQ
+220 MESGTVIADRIQ
-232 PRSFGA
+232 PQSFGA
-238 SGKGLCY
+238 SGKGLYY

-250 TATAFGG
+250 TAAAFGG
-257 DGDGSYGPYYGLNII
+257 GGDGSYGPYYGLYIS
-272 AEFYRWKTN
+272 AEFYRWKTD
-281 LSKDYMPSIFE
+281 SGKDYMPSIFE

-298 GISLSLVQMDDPFRS
+298 GTYLSLVQMDDPFRS
-313 KLRVNPAT
+313 KLRVNPDT

-328 DGGTTWKSLGVKATG
+328 DSGITWKSLGVKATG

-357 GLNGNW
+357 GPNGNW
-363 WIGSMDTGVKAVGT
+363 WIGSMDTGVKAAGT
-377 DGRDGVDGKN
+377 DGRDGTDGKDGVDGKN
-387 GADGLTPAIG
+387 GADGLTPVIG

-404 GDTDTGVKAGG
+404 GDT
-415 ADGKDGTDGLT
+415 
-426 PTIGENG
+426 E
-433 NWWIGDTDTGVKA
+433 TGVKA
-446 AASDGRDGADGKDGV
+446 AAADGRDGADGKDGV

-513 GATGAAGATGATGAT
+513 GATGAAGAAGATGAT

-549 IREVSLNGSGEL
+549 IREVSLNDSGEL

-577 GKDGAPGVGIS
+577 GEDGAPGVGIS

-620 TVKTVSYITA
+620 TVRTVSYITA
-630 AAAVLAFLWLA
+630 AAAALALLWLA
-641 VLTALFAK
+641 VLTTLFAK

>member
-1 MFRHNTNRET
+1 
-11 CPESWETRPKEKTGR
+11 
-26 NKTMKHRILAAVLC
+26 MKHRILAAMIC
-40 VCLALTSLY
+40 VCLALTSLC
-49 IPALAGDTENGTPA
+49 IPALADDTEAETPV
-63 PMEEPVE
+63 PVE

-81 PVEEM
+81 PVMEPVEETVGASVEEM
-86 TVEAEEQPLEAAD
+86 TAQPLGAAN
-99 VPSTQA
+99 VPSVRA
-105 WGDPKIH
+105 NWNDPKIN
-112 GVVLE
+112 GTFLE
-117 VGTYYKNDPSASCG
+117 VGTYYKNDPSDNRG
-131 FSEATADDYNFYFD
+131 FSEATADDYNFRFD

-168 LTVFIPLVI
+168 LSVFIPLVI

-184 FSVNANYTPITGGD
+184 FSVNTSYYPIIAPN
-198 ITIRGDGS
+198 ITIRGNGS
-206 LALEGGIT
+206 LTLVGET
-214 AITRLT
+214 AYITRLT
-220 MESGTVTVDRIQ
+220 MESGTFITDDLRPSSTSAEGRGLYFNGGRFTVNKRFDWQ
-232 PRSFGA
+232 M
-238 SGKGLCY
+238 GLY
-245 KGGNF
+245 IG
-250 TATAFGG
+250 
-257 DGDGSYGPYYGLNII
+257 
-272 AEFYRWKTN
+272 AEFYRWKTD
-281 LSKDYMPSIFE
+281 LSRDYMPSIFE
-292 TCPDPN
+292 TCPYPDGKP
-298 GISLSLVQMDDPFRS
+298 LSLVQMDDPFRS

-328 DGGTTWKSLGVKATG
+328 DSGMTWKSLGVKATG

-415 ADGKDGTDGLT
+415 ADGKDGADGLT
-426 PTIGENG
+426 PVIGENG

-446 AASDGRDGADGKDGV
+446 AAADGRDGADGKDGV
-461 DGKDGANGKDG
+461 DGKDGANGKDGIDGKDG

-549 IREVSLNGSGEL
+549 IREVSLNDSGEL
-561 IVTLTDGTE
+561 IVALTDGTE

-577 GKDGAPGVGIS
+577 GEDGAPGVGIS

-620 TVKTVSYITA
+620 TVRTVSYITA
-630 AAAVLAFLWLA
+630 AAAALAFLWLA
-641 VLTALFAK
+641 VLTTLFAK

>member
-1 MFRHNTNRET
+1 
-11 CPESWETRPKEKTGR
+11 
-26 NKTMKHRILAAVLC
+26 MKHRILAAMIC
-40 VCLALTSLY
+40 VCLALTSLCV
-49 IPALAGDTENGTPA
+49 PALADDTEAETPV
-63 PMEEPVE
+63 PVE

-81 PVEEM
+81 PVMEPVEETVGASVEEM
-86 TVEAEEQPLEAAD
+86 TAQPLGAAN
-99 VPSTQA
+99 VPSVRA
-105 WGDPKIH
+105 NWNDPKIN
-112 GVVLE
+112 GTFLE
-117 VGTYYKNDPSASCG
+117 VGTYYKNDPSDNRG

-168 LTVFIPLVI
+168 LSVFIPLVI

-184 FSVNANYTPITGGD
+184 FSVNTSYYPIIAPN
-198 ITIRGDGS
+198 ITIRGNGS
-206 LALEGGIT
+206 LTLVGET
-214 AITRLT
+214 AYITRLT
-220 MESGTVTVDRIQ
+220 MESGTFITDDLRPSSTSAEGRGLYFNGGRFTVNKRFDWQ
-232 PRSFGA
+232 M
-238 SGKGLCY
+238 GLY
-245 KGGNF
+245 IG
-250 TATAFGG
+250 
-257 DGDGSYGPYYGLNII
+257 
-272 AEFYRWKTN
+272 AEFYRWKTD
-281 LSKDYMPSIFE
+281 LSRDYMPSIFE
-292 TCPDPN
+292 TCPYPDGKP
-298 GISLSLVQMDDPFRS
+298 LSLVQMDDPFRS

-328 DGGTTWKSLGVKATG
+328 DSGTTWKSLGVKATG
-343 EDGKDGRDGRTPSV
+343 E
-357 GLNGNW
+357 
-363 WIGSMDTGVKAVGT
+363 
-377 DGRDGVDGKN
+377 
-387 GADGLTPAIG
+387 
-397 ENGNWWI
+397 
-404 GDTDTGVKAGG
+404 
-415 ADGKDGTDGLT
+415 DGKDGTDGLT

-461 DGKDGANGKDG
+461 DGKDGANGKDGIDGKDG

-549 IREVSLNGSGEL
+549 IREVSLNDSGEL
-561 IVTLTDGTE
+561 IVALTDGTE

-577 GKDGAPGVGIS
+577 GEDGAPGVGIS

-595 GMLTVTLSNG
+595 GMLTVTLTNG

-620 TVKTVSYITA
+620 TVRTVSYITA
-630 AAAVLAFLWLA
+630 AAAALAFLWLA
-641 VLTALFAK
+641 VLTTLFAK

>member
-1 MFRHNTNRET
+1 
-11 CPESWETRPKEKTGR
+11 
-26 NKTMKHRILAAVLC
+26 MKHRILAAMIC
-40 VCLALTSLY
+40 VCLALTSLC
-49 IPALAGDTENGTPA
+49 IPALADDTEAETPV
-63 PMEEPVE
+63 PVE

-81 PVEEM
+81 PAETTPAPPETTPAPVGEPVEE
-86 TVEAEEQPLEAAD
+86 TTAQPVGAAN
-99 VPSTQA
+99 VPSVRA
-105 WGDPKIH
+105 NWNDPKIN
-112 GVVLE
+112 GTFLE
-117 VGTYYKNDPSASCG
+117 AGTYYKNDPSDNRG

-168 LTVFIPLVI
+168 LSVFIPLVI

-184 FSVNANYTPITGGD
+184 FSVNTSYYPINGTN
-198 ITIRGDGS
+198 ITIRGSGS
-206 LALEGGIT
+206 LALTGGT
-214 AITRLT
+214 AAITRLT
-220 MESGTVTVDRIQ
+220 MESGTVIADRIQ
-232 PRSFGA
+232 PQSFGA
-238 SGKGLCY
+238 SGKGLYY

-250 TATAFGG
+250 TAAAFGG
-257 DGDGSYGPYYGLNII
+257 GGDGSYGPYYGLYIS
-272 AEFYRWKTN
+272 AEFYRWKTD
-281 LSKDYMPSIFE
+281 SGKDYMPSIFE

-298 GISLSLVQMDDPFRS
+298 GTYLSLVQMDDPFRS
-313 KLRVNPAT
+313 KLRVNPDT

-328 DGGTTWKSLGVKATG
+328 DSGTTWKSLGVKATG

-357 GLNGNW
+357 GPNGNW
-363 WIGSMDTGVKAVGT
+363 WIGSMDTGVKAEGT

-387 GADGLTPAIG
+387 GADG
-397 ENGNWWI
+397 
-404 GDTDTGVKAGG
+404 
-415 ADGKDGTDGLT
+415 
-426 PTIGENG
+426 
-433 NWWIGDTDTGVKA
+433 
-446 AASDGRDGADGKDGV
+446 
-461 DGKDGANGKDG
+461 KDGANGKDGIDGKDG

-549 IREVSLNGSGEL
+549 IREVSLNDSGEL
-561 IVTLTDGTE
+561 IVALTDGTE

-577 GKDGAPGVGIS
+577 GEDGAPGVGIS

-620 TVKTVSYITA
+620 TVRTVSYITA
-630 AAAVLAFLWLA
+630 AAAALAFLWLA
-641 VLTALFAK
+641 VLTTLFAK

>member
-1 MFRHNTNRET
+1 
-11 CPESWETRPKEKTGR
+11 
-26 NKTMKHRILAAVLC
+26 MKHRILAAMICIC
-40 VCLALTSLY
+40 VALTSLCV
-49 IPALAGDTENGTPA
+49 PALADDTEAETPV
-63 PMEEPVE
+63 PVE

-81 PVEEM
+81 PVGEPVEE
-86 TVEAEEQPLEAAD
+86 TTAQPLGAAN
-99 VPSTQA
+99 VPSVRA
-105 WGDPKIH
+105 NWNDPKIN
-112 GVVLE
+112 GTFLE
-117 VGTYYKNDPSASCG
+117 VGTYYKNDPSDNRG

-168 LTVFIPLVI
+168 LSVFIPLVI

-184 FSVNANYTPITGGD
+184 FSVNTSYYPIIAPN
-198 ITIRGDGS
+198 ITIRGNGS
-206 LALEGGIT
+206 LTLVGET
-214 AITRLT
+214 AYITRLT
-220 MESGTVTVDRIQ
+220 MESGTFITDDLRPSSTSAEGRGLYFNGGRFTVNKRFDWQ
-232 PRSFGA
+232 M
-238 SGKGLCY
+238 GLY
-245 KGGNF
+245 IG
-250 TATAFGG
+250 
-257 DGDGSYGPYYGLNII
+257 
-272 AEFYRWKTN
+272 AEFYRWKTD
-281 LSKDYMPSIFE
+281 LSRDYMPSIFE
-292 TCPDPN
+292 TCPYPDGKP
-298 GISLSLVQMDDPFRS
+298 LSLVQMDDPFRS

-328 DGGTTWKSLGVKATG
+328 DSGITWKSLGVKATG
-343 EDGKDGRDGRTPSV
+343 EDGRDGRDGRTPSV
-357 GLNGNW
+357 GPNGNW
-363 WIGSMDTGVKAVGT
+363 WIGSMDTGVKAAGT
-377 DGRDGVDGKN
+377 DGRDGVDGKD
-387 GADGLTPAIG
+387 GADGLTPVIG

-404 GDTDTGVKAGG
+404 GDADTGVKAGG

-426 PTIGENG
+426 PVIGENG

-446 AASDGRDGADGKDGV
+446 AAADGRDGADGKDGV
-461 DGKDGANGKDG
+461 DGKDGANGKDGIDGKDG

-577 GKDGAPGVGIS
+577 GEDGAPGVGIS

-620 TVKTVSYITA
+620 TVRTVSYITA
-630 AAAVLAFLWLA
+630 AAAALAFLWLA
-641 VLTALFAK
+641 VLTTLFAK

>member
-1 MFRHNTNRET
+1 
-11 CPESWETRPKEKTGR
+11 
-26 NKTMKHRILAAVLC
+26 MKHRILAAMIC
-40 VCLALTSLY
+40 VCLALTSLC
-49 IPALAGDTENGTPA
+49 IPALADDTEAETPV
-63 PMEEPVE
+63 PVE

-81 PVEEM
+81 PVMEPVEETVGASVEEM
-86 TVEAEEQPLEAAD
+86 TAQPLGAAN
-99 VPSTQA
+99 VPSVRA
-105 WGDPKIH
+105 NWNDPKIN
-112 GVVLE
+112 GVFLE
-117 VGTYYKNDPSASCG
+117 VGTYYKNDPSDNRG
-131 FSEATADDYNFYFD
+131 FSEATADDYNFRFD

-168 LTVFIPLVI
+168 LSVFIPLVI

-184 FSVNANYTPITGGD
+184 FSVNTSYYPIIAPN
-198 ITIRGDGS
+198 ITIRGNGS
-206 LALEGGIT
+206 LTLVGET
-214 AITRLT
+214 AYITRLT
-220 MESGTVTVDRIQ
+220 MESGTFITDDLRPSSTSAEGRGLYFNGGRFTVNKRFDWQ
-232 PRSFGA
+232 M
-238 SGKGLCY
+238 GLY
-245 KGGNF
+245 IG
-250 TATAFGG
+250 
-257 DGDGSYGPYYGLNII
+257 
-272 AEFYRWKTN
+272 AEFYRWKTD
-281 LSKDYMPSIFE
+281 LSRDYMPSIFE
-292 TCPDPN
+292 TCPYPDGKP
-298 GISLSLVQMDDPFRS
+298 LSLVQMDDPFRS

-328 DGGTTWKSLGVKATG
+328 DSGMTWKSLGVKATG

-415 ADGKDGTDGLT
+415 ADGKDGADGLT
-426 PTIGENG
+426 PVIGENG

-446 AASDGRDGADGKDGV
+446 AAADGRDGADGKDGV
-461 DGKDGANGKDG
+461 DGKDGANGKDGIDGKDG

-549 IREVSLNGSGEL
+549 IREVSLNDSGEL

-577 GKDGAPGVGIS
+577 GEDGAPGVGIS

-620 TVKTVSYITA
+620 TVRTVSYITA
-630 AAAVLAFLWLA
+630 AAAALAFLWLA
-641 VLTALFAK
+641 VLTTLFAK

>member
-1 MFRHNTNRET
+1 
-11 CPESWETRPKEKTGR
+11 
-26 NKTMKHRILAAVLC
+26 MKHRILAAMIC
-40 VCLALTSLY
+40 VCAALTSLCV
-49 IPALAGDTENGTPA
+49 PALADDTEAETPV
-63 PMEEPVE
+63 PVE
-70 ATPAPAETTPA
+70 ATPAPVETTPA
-81 PVEEM
+81 PVGEPVEETVGASVEEM
-86 TVEAEEQPLEAAD
+86 TAQPLGAAN
-99 VPSTQA
+99 VPSVRA
-105 WGDPKIH
+105 NWNDPKIN
-112 GVVLE
+112 GVFLE
-117 VGTYYKNDPSASCG
+117 VGTYYKNDPSDNRG

-168 LTVFIPLVI
+168 LSVFIPLVI

-184 FSVNANYTPITGGD
+184 FSVNTSYYPIIAPN
-198 ITIRGDGS
+198 ITIRGNGS
-206 LALEGGIT
+206 LTLVGET
-214 AITRLT
+214 VYITRLT
-220 MESGTVTVDRIQ
+220 MESGTFITDDLRPSSTSAEGRGLYFNGGRFTVNKRFDWQ
-232 PRSFGA
+232 M
-238 SGKGLCY
+238 GLY
-245 KGGNF
+245 IG
-250 TATAFGG
+250 
-257 DGDGSYGPYYGLNII
+257 
-272 AEFYRWKTN
+272 AEFYRWKTD
-281 LSKDYMPSIFE
+281 LSRDYMPSIFE
-292 TCPDPN
+292 TCPYPDGKP
-298 GISLSLVQMDDPFRS
+298 LSLVQMDDPFRS

-328 DGGTTWKSLGVKATG
+328 DSGTTWKSLGVKATG
-343 EDGKDGRDGRTPSV
+343 E
-357 GLNGNW
+357 
-363 WIGSMDTGVKAVGT
+363 
-377 DGRDGVDGKN
+377 
-387 GADGLTPAIG
+387 
-397 ENGNWWI
+397 
-404 GDTDTGVKAGG
+404 
-415 ADGKDGTDGLT
+415 DGKDGTDGLT

-446 AASDGRDGADGKDGV
+446 AAADGRDGADGKDGV
-461 DGKDGANGKDG
+461 DGKDGANGKDGIDGKDG

-549 IREVSLNGSGEL
+549 IREVSLNDSGEL

-577 GKDGAPGVGIS
+577 GEDGAPGVGIS

-620 TVKTVSYITA
+620 TVRTVSYITA
-630 AAAVLAFLWLA
+630 AAAVLALLWLA
-641 VLTALFAK
+641 VLTTLFAK

>member
-1 MFRHNTNRET
+1 
-11 CPESWETRPKEKTGR
+11 
-26 NKTMKHRILAAVLC
+26 MKHRILAAMIC
-40 VCLALTSLY
+40 VCVALTSLCV
-49 IPALAGDTENGTPA
+49 PALADDTEAETPV
-63 PMEEPVE
+63 PVE

-81 PVEEM
+81 PAGEPVEE
-86 TVEAEEQPLEAAD
+86 TTAQPLGAAN
-99 VPSTQA
+99 VPSVRA
-105 WGDPKIH
+105 NWNDPKIN
-112 GVVLE
+112 GVFLE
-117 VGTYYKNDPSASCG
+117 VGTYYKNDPSDNRG

-168 LTVFIPLVI
+168 LSVFIPLVI

-184 FSVNANYTPITGGD
+184 FSVNTSYYPIIAPN
-198 ITIRGDGS
+198 ITIRGNGS
-206 LALEGGIT
+206 LTLVGDIVY
-214 AITRLT
+214 ITRLT
-220 MESGTVTVDRIQ
+220 MESGTFITDDLRPSSTSAEGRGLYFNGGRFTVNKHFDWQ
-232 PRSFGA
+232 M
-238 SGKGLCY
+238 GLY
-245 KGGNF
+245 IG
-250 TATAFGG
+250 
-257 DGDGSYGPYYGLNII
+257 
-272 AEFYRWKTN
+272 AEFYRWKTD
-281 LSKDYMPSIFE
+281 LSRDYMPSIFE
-292 TCPDPN
+292 TCPYP
-298 GISLSLVQMDDPFRS
+298 GGKPLSLVQMDDPFRS

-343 EDGKDGRDGRTPSV
+343 EDGKDG
-357 GLNGNW
+357 
-363 WIGSMDTGVKAVGT
+363 
-377 DGRDGVDGKN
+377 
-387 GADGLTPAIG
+387 
-397 ENGNWWI
+397 
-404 GDTDTGVKAGG
+404 
-415 ADGKDGTDGLT
+415 TDGLT

-446 AASDGRDGADGKDGV
+446 AAADGRDGADGKDGV
-461 DGKDGANGKDG
+461 DGKDGANGKDGIDGKDG

-502 TDTGVRAAGTT
+502 TDTGVRAAGMT

-534 GTDGKDGKDGKDGVG
+534 GTDGKDGRDGKDGVG
-549 IREVSLNGSGEL
+549 IREVSLNDSGEL
-561 IVTLTDGTE
+561 IVALTDGTE

-577 GKDGAPGVGIS
+577 GEDGAPGVGIS

-595 GMLTVTLSNG
+595 GMLTVTLTNG

-620 TVKTVSYITA
+620 TVRTVSYITA
-630 AAAVLAFLWLA
+630 AAAALAFLWLA
-641 VLTALFAK
+641 VLTTLFAK

>member
-1 MFRHNTNRET
+1 
-11 CPESWETRPKEKTGR
+11 
-26 NKTMKHRILAAVLC
+26 MKHRILAAMIC
-40 VCLALTSLY
+40 VCAALTSLCV
-49 IPALAGDTENGTPA
+49 PALADDTEAETPV
-63 PMEEPVE
+63 PVE
-70 ATPAPAETTPA
+70 ATPAPAGE
-81 PVEEM
+81 PVEE
-86 TVEAEEQPLEAAD
+86 TTAQPLGAAN
-99 VPSTQA
+99 VPSVRA
-105 WGDPKIH
+105 NWNDPKIN
-112 GVVLE
+112 GTFLE
-117 VGTYYKNDPSASCG
+117 VGTYYKNDPSDNRG
-131 FSEATADDYNFYFD
+131 FSEATADDYNFRFD

-168 LTVFIPLVI
+168 LSVFIPLVI

-184 FSVNANYTPITGGD
+184 FSVNTSYYPIIAPN
-198 ITIRGDGS
+198 ITIRGNGS
-206 LALEGGIT
+206 LTLVGET
-214 AITRLT
+214 AYITRLT
-220 MESGTVTVDRIQ
+220 MESGTFITDDLRPSSTSAEGRGLYFNGGRFTVNKRFDWQ
-232 PRSFGA
+232 M
-238 SGKGLCY
+238 GLY
-245 KGGNF
+245 IG
-250 TATAFGG
+250 
-257 DGDGSYGPYYGLNII
+257 
-272 AEFYRWKTN
+272 AEFYRWKTD
-281 LSKDYMPSIFE
+281 LSRDYMPSIFE
-292 TCPDPN
+292 TCPYPDGKP
-298 GISLSLVQMDDPFRS
+298 LSLVQMDDPFRS

-328 DGGTTWKSLGVKATG
+328 DSGITWKSLGVKATG

-415 ADGKDGTDGLT
+415 ADGKDGADGLT
-426 PTIGENG
+426 PVIGENG

-461 DGKDGANGKDG
+461 DGKDGAN
-472 VDGKDGTD
+472 GKDGTD

-549 IREVSLNGSGEL
+549 IREVSLNDSGEL
-561 IVTLTDGTE
+561 IVALTDGTE

-577 GKDGAPGVGIS
+577 GEDGAPGVGIS

-595 GMLTVTLSNG
+595 GMLTVTLTNG

-620 TVKTVSYITA
+620 TVRTVSYITA
-630 AAAVLAFLWLA
+630 AAAALAFLWLA
-641 VLTALFAK
+641 VLTTLFAK

>member
-1 MFRHNTNRET
+1 
-11 CPESWETRPKEKTGR
+11 
-26 NKTMKHRILAAVLC
+26 MKHRILAAMIC
-40 VCLALTSLY
+40 VCAALTSLCV
-49 IPALAGDTENGTPA
+49 PALADDTEAETPV
-63 PMEEPVE
+63 PVE

-81 PVEEM
+81 PVMEPVEETVGASVEEM
-86 TVEAEEQPLEAAD
+86 TAQPLEAAN
-99 VPSTQA
+99 VPSVRA
-105 WGDPKIH
+105 NWNDPKIN
-112 GVVLE
+112 GTFLE
-117 VGTYYKNDPSASCG
+117 VGTYYKNDPSDNRG

-168 LTVFIPLVI
+168 LSVFIPLVI

-184 FSVNANYTPITGGD
+184 FSVNTSYYPIIAPN
-198 ITIRGDGS
+198 ITIRGNGS
-206 LALEGGIT
+206 LTLVGET
-214 AITRLT
+214 AYITRLT
-220 MESGTVTVDRIQ
+220 MESGTFITDDLRPSSTSAEGRGLYFNGGRFTVNKRFDWQ
-232 PRSFGA
+232 M
-238 SGKGLCY
+238 GLY
-245 KGGNF
+245 IG
-250 TATAFGG
+250 
-257 DGDGSYGPYYGLNII
+257 
-272 AEFYRWKTN
+272 AEFYRWKTD
-281 LSKDYMPSIFE
+281 LSRDYMPSIFE
-292 TCPDPN
+292 TCPYPDGKP
-298 GISLSLVQMDDPFRS
+298 LSLVQMDDPFRS

-328 DGGTTWKSLGVKATG
+328 DSGITWKSLGVKATG

-446 AASDGRDGADGKDGV
+446 AAADGRDGTDGKDGV
-461 DGKDGANGKDG
+461 DGKDGANGKDGIDGKDG

-549 IREVSLNGSGEL
+549 IREVSLNDSGEL
-561 IVTLTDGTE
+561 IVALTDGTE

-577 GKDGAPGVGIS
+577 GEDGAPGVGIS

-595 GMLTVTLSNG
+595 GMLTVTLTNG

-620 TVKTVSYITA
+620 TVRTVSYITA
-630 AAAVLAFLWLA
+630 AAAALAFLWLA
-641 VLTALFAK
+641 VLTTLFAK